1 VNQFFNFLSAI
12 LLAAASISITIV
24 AREPSSINNFS
35 PPTKTYLGFDRNLYP
50 GDAAFPPLRKT
61 FAFAGYWLN
70 VPPGEKTN
78 TWIGKRD
85 FLVKSGFGF
94 LVLLRGRDSHE
105 FKKAPDGPVKGS
117 LDAQAAA
124 AAAKKEGFPSGTII
138 FLDIEEGGRLS
149 ATYHAYLHAWL
160 DGLTGSGYRAGV
172 YCSGMPAKES
182 GGVTILTADDIR
194 DNAGSREFVF
204 FVFNDACPPSPGC
217 VFPSAAPSVASSGV
231 AYAEAWQYAQSPRR
245 KEFTA
250 HCPTGYNRNGNC
262 YIPVDNSHEW
272 DLDADTA
279 TSADPSNGARP

>member
-1 VNQFFNFLSAI
+1 
-12 LLAAASISITIV
+12 
-24 AREPSSINNFS
+24 
-35 PPTKTYLGFDRNLYP
+35 LGFDRNLYP
-50 GDAAFPPLRKT
+50 GDAAFPALRKT
-61 FAFAGYWLN
+61 FAFTGYWLN

-117 LDAQAAA
+117 LDAQVAA

-279 TSADPSNGARP
+279 TSADPSNAARP

>member
-50 GDAAFPPLRKT
+50 GDAAFPALRKT
-61 FAFAGYWLN
+61 FAFTGYWLN

-117 LDAQAAA
+117 LDAQVAA

-279 TSADPSNGARP
+279 TSADPSNAARP